1 MKTDY
6 DVVIL
11 TDSRYLNDSKTDDY
25 KHNVYYED
33 RLVYHALEQIGL
45 KTLRLAWDDMFFD
58 WSTTKA
64 ILFRTTWDYFDRF
77 DEFSTWLEKVSTQ
90 TTLLNS
96 EAIIRWNID
105 KHYLLDLQ
113 EKGVHIAESHFIE
126 KGAKVTLAQL
136 HDILDWELTVL
147 KPCVSGAA
155 RHTYIL
161 NSENLNQH
169 ETLFQELI
177 ANEAM
182 MLQPFQHN
190 IVRKGEISMMVFNGT
205 FTHAI
210 LKKAKAG
217 DFRVQDDF
225 GGSVYNHT
233 ATEDEIAFAEASVRA
248 CPEIPIYA
256 RVDIF
261 EDNDGEIA
269 LSELEL
275 IEPELWFR
283 HHKDAAMVL
292 AKGVKEKLSSL
303 SKLV

>member
-1 MKTDY
+1 LKKIY

-11 TDSRYLNDSKTDDY
+11 TESRYLNDSKIDNY

-33 RLVYHALEQIGL
+33 RLVYHALEQVGL

-64 ILFRTTWDYFDRF
+64 VLFRTTWDYFDRF
-77 DEFSTWLEKVSTQ
+77 PEFSIWLDKVMLQ

-96 EAIIRWNID
+96 EKIIRWNID
-105 KHYLLDLQ
+105 KHYLLDL
-113 EKGVHIAESHFIE
+113 EKKGIHITESHFIE
-126 KGAKVTLAQL
+126 KGATVTLAQL
-136 HDILDWELTVL
+136 HDILNWNKTVL

-155 RHTYIL
+155 RHTYKLSLKTLKDHEQIFQDL
-161 NSENLNQH
+161 ISSES
-169 ETLFQELI
+169 
-177 ANEAM
+177 M
-182 MLQPFQHN
+182 MLQPFQYN
-190 IVRKGEISMMVFNGT
+190 IVEKGEISMMVFNGT
-205 FTHAI
+205 FSHAI

-225 GGSVYNHT
+225 GGSI
-233 ATEDEIAFAEASVRA
+233 EDYTPTQEEITFAETSVLA
-248 CPEIPIYA
+248 CPELPIYA

-261 EDNDGEIA
+261 EDNNGDIA

-283 HHKDAAMVL
+283 RHKKAAL
-292 AKGVKEKLSSL
+292 ALAEGVKKRLS
-303 SKLV
+303 